1 MNLPWTET
9 GTIPAPPRLSRWW
22 IFMGVFIGLLFLVAM
37 QLPLKWFVFL
47 FVFSL
52 ILIGSLALEKKR
64 EFLLCLLVLSVPFW
78 IGMHIDYHK
87 TPFGRST
94 FGFPIHSSFIPLAV
108 LYLIWATRRV
118 FWKIPAPISTRG
130 LLPLAG
136 LLGAGAVSVL
146 VAGQPLFAVFDLF
159 ALATSILIFIYV
171 ASEIREIKD
180 LRLVIVLLAGA
191 ASMQAILALAQSLTG
206 STLGLD
212 FFRATRTLYGYS
224 GLETLTRVG
233 GLVGHPNQLALFFD
247 LLLPLSVSLLFL
259 PMRAGIKFLLLAAV
273 FLEVLALGVT
283 YSRGGIVSSI
293 LAILLILLFHWS
305 MRIGLLRAIFAILF
319 AAVLSLVVLLT
330 VPNPIEKGLL
340 RTEGTGYGRVVL
352 AKVAL
357 NVIRHH
363 PMFGVGLNNFVYA
376 ARQYAHTPEQ
386 LISVWNSPVHNLF
399 LFIAGEIGLVGL
411 TFFLIFVISALTAL
425 LPALRSP
432 DPFFLCAGV
441 GLLAGLLAFFGHA
454 QVDYTIWTQ
463 NRLLWFVLGL
473 AVSLGRIARAPLETP
488 PAVATG

>member
-22 IFMGVFIGLLFLVAM
+22 IFMGVVIGLLFLIGM
-37 QLPLKWFVFL
+37 QLPRKWFVFL
-47 FVFSL
+47 FASSLLLIFSL
-52 ILIGSLALEKKR
+52 SLERKR
-64 EFLLCLLVLSVPFW
+64 EWFLCLLVLSVPFW

-94 FGFPIHSSFIPLAV
+94 FGFPLHFSFIPLAA
-108 LYLIWATRRV
+108 LYLIWASRRV
-118 FWKIPAPISTRG
+118 LWKTPAPISTRG

-136 LLGAGAVSVL
+136 LLGAGVVSVL
-146 VAGQPLFAVFDLF
+146 VAGEPWFAVFDLF
-159 ALATSILIFIYV
+159 ALATSMLIFIYA
-171 ASEIREIKD
+171 ASEIRELKD
-180 LRLVIVLLAGA
+180 LRLVVVLLAGA
-191 ASMQAILALAQSLTG
+191 AAMQAILALAQCLTG

-212 FFRATRTLYGYS
+212 FFRATRTLYGFS

-259 PMRAGIKFLLLAAV
+259 PMRAGLKFLLLAAV

-283 YSRGGIVSSI
+283 YSRGGIVSSL
-293 LAILLILLFHWS
+293 LAIVFILLFHWS
-305 MRIGLLRAIFAILF
+305 KRIGLVRAIFAVLF
-319 AAVLSLVVLLT
+319 AAVLSMVVLVT
-330 VPNPIEKGLL
+330 VPNPLQKGLL
-340 RTEGTGYGRVVL
+340 RTEQTAYGRVPL
-352 AKVAL
+352 IKVAL

-363 PMFGVGLNNFVYA
+363 PAFGVGLNNFVYA
-376 ARQYAHTPEQ
+376 GRQYDQTPEQ
-386 LISVWNSPVHNLF
+386 LISSWNSPVHNLF

-411 TFFLIFVISALTAL
+411 IFFLIFVISALTAL

-441 GLLAGLLAFFGHA
+441 GLLAGLVAFFAHA

-463 NRLLWFVLGL
+463 NRLLWFLLGL
-473 AVSLGRIARAPLETP
+473 AISMGRMAKAPLQTP
-488 PAVATG
+488 PAAPAG

>member
-22 IFMGVFIGLLFLVAM
+22 IFMGVIIGLLFLVAI
-37 QLPLKWFVFL
+37 QLPRKWFVFS
-47 FVFSL
+47 FASSL
-52 ILIGSLALEKKR
+52 IFIFSLALERKR
-64 EFLLCLLVLSVPFW
+64 EFFLCLLVFSVPFW

-94 FGFPIHSSFIPLAV
+94 FGFPIHSSFIPLAA

-136 LLGAGAVSVL
+136 LLGAGAISVL
-146 VAGQPLFAVFDLF
+146 VAGEPLFAVFDLF
-159 ALATSILIFIYV
+159 ALATSILIFIYA
-171 ASEIREIKD
+171 ASEIRELKD
-180 LRLVIVLLAGA
+180 LRLVIMLLAGTA
-191 ASMQAILALAQSLTG
+191 TLQAILALAQHLTG
-206 STLGLD
+206 SALGLD
-212 FFRATRTLYGYS
+212 FFGATKTLYGFT

-247 LLLPLSVSLLFL
+247 LVLPLSVSLLFL
-259 PMRAGIKFLLLAAV
+259 PMRAGIKFLLLATV

-293 LAILLILLFHWS
+293 LAIVIILLFHWS
-305 MRIGLLRAIFAILF
+305 KRIGLVRAICAILF
-319 AAVLSLVVLLT
+319 AAVLSLVVLIT
-330 VPNPIEKGLL
+330 VPNPLEKGLL
-340 RTEGTGYGRVVL
+340 RTEETAYGRVPLVI
-352 AKVAL
+352 VAL

-363 PMFGVGLNNFVYA
+363 PIFGVGLNNFVYA
-376 ARQYAHTPEQ
+376 ARQYDNTPEQ
-386 LISVWNSPVHNLF
+386 LISAWNSPVHNLF
-399 LFIAGEIGLVGL
+399 LFIAGELGVVGL

-432 DPFFLCAGV
+432 DPFFLCVGV
-441 GLLAGLLAFFGHA
+441 GLLAGLLAFFAHA
-454 QVDYTIWTQ
+454 QVDYSIWTQ
-463 NRLLWFVLGL
+463 NRLLWFLLGL
-473 AVSLGRIARAPLETP
+473 AVSVGRMARAPLETP
-488 PAVATG
+488 PAVAAG